1 MARFIQKQSQSK
13 RISRLDINPNDIV
26 VNKKTKNKVM
36 NTSEKVAMAQEI
48 LSSEDNKRNNVK
60 RIKKDKGLIERTESS
75 KTILTEDN
83 KELLVD

>member
-26 VNKKTKNKVM
+26 VSKKKKNKVM
-36 NTSEKVAMAQEI
+36 NTSEKVAMAQEV
-48 LSSEDNKRNNVK
+48 LSTEDNRKSNVK

-75 KTILTEDN
+75 KTIITEDN
-83 KELLVD
+83 KELLID

>member
-26 VNKKTKNKVM
+26 VSKKKKNKVM

-48 LSSEDNKRNNVK
+48 LSTEDNRKSNVK

-75 KTILTEDN
+75 KTIITEDN
-83 KELLVD
+83 KELLID